1 MPRGGKREGA
11 GSKPKWA
18 TGKTTVVRVPEFLA
32 DKVLS
37 VTKLLDEGREIRVM
51 SEGLSPGQKIT
62 LSFEGREFD
71 VIVIDPNG
79 LGEQQP
85 TVGFGFRMME
95 KYAGVPASTL
105 STWVFE
111 KNDLSYLKLP
121 SDKVLRVFDIP
132 GLDGNNYSV
141 IEATDWFELVV
152 DLLVNPGKTG
162 KGLKEKLG
170 AFLRWFAVKGFY
182 AEAYTVLKGSYTA
195 KDSRA
200 TTKWL
205 EARQL
210 GKIERKFYTDLL
222 QAQGCQTSEYGYWT
236 DYVYTGLFGMRA
248 KQMKEVWELV
258 EGDSSIARNYVPEAK
273 GLQAVRYCEDM
284 VVRLF
289 VDDLEESHDDAI
301 NHTRR
306 KFIGGSS

>member
-1 MPRGGKREGA
+1 MPRGGQREGA
-11 GSKPKWA
+11 GSKPKW
-18 TGKTTVVRVPEFLA
+18 TKGETTVIRVPRALA
-32 DKVLS
+32 KKILI
-37 VTKLLDEGREIRVM
+37 VTKFLDEDREINLMTDIVR
-51 SEGLSPGQKIT
+51 GQRIT

-95 KYAGVPASTL
+95 KYAGVPESTL
-105 STWVFE
+105 RSWVRE
-111 KNDLSYLKLP
+111 INGESSLELP
-121 SDKVLRVFDIP
+121 SGKTLRVREILGTD
-132 GLDGNNYSV
+132 NNPYNV

-152 DLLVNPGKTG
+152 DLLVNPGRTG
-162 KGLKEKLG
+162 KGLKEKFG

-210 GKIERKFYTDLL
+210 GKIERKVYTDLL
-222 QAQGCQTSEYGYWT
+222 QSQGCQTPDYGYWT
-236 DYVYTGLFGMRA
+236 DYVYLGLFGMRA
-248 KQMKEVWELV
+248 KQMKEVWDLI
-258 EGDSSIARNYVPEAK
+258 EGDPNIARNYVPEAQ

-289 VDDLEESHDDAI
+289 VNDLEEAHDDAI
-301 NHTRR
+301 NYTRR
-306 KFIGGSS
+306 KFIGGEQT